1 MDGAP
6 RLAVHGAGRM
16 GARVAAMAA
25 DAGMALVA
33 VVDRQQSGALRLP
46 RVGSLAGLP
55 AVDVLIDFSLPDGA
69 VAAAHWCGAHGVPL
83 VSGTTGLHAA
93 QWEALEQAAAKVPVL
108 HASNFSPG
116 LNALRLLLPRL
127 QQLLGTEASV
137 SLLDVHHVHKQDAPS
152 GTALALRAS
161 LGREDL
167 PIESRREGEV
177 VGDHSVRFVLPHETL
192 TLQHQAQDRDLF
204 AAGAL
209 RAAHWLLQQPA
220 GFYGPDQWLGSK
232 GP

>member
-69 VAAAHWCGAHGVPL
+69 VAAAHWCGAHGV
-83 VSGTTGLHAA
+83 GC
-93 QWEALEQAAAKVPVL
+93 VP
-108 HASNFSPG
+108 
-116 LNALRLLLPRL
+116 
-127 QQLLGTEASV
+127 T
-137 SLLDVHHVHKQDAPS
+137 HH
-152 GTALALRAS
+152 GGRAI
-161 LGREDL
+161 G
-167 PIESRREGEV
+167 
-177 VGDHSVRFVLPHETL
+177 
-192 TLQHQAQDRDLF
+192 
-204 AAGAL
+204 
-209 RAAHWLLQQPA
+209 
-220 GFYGPDQWLGSK
+220 
-232 GP
+232 